1 MDVPFFSAW
10 KPREF
15 ILRRAGPSSSTEPSG
30 YDVPTR
36 NLCLRKDSPATL
48 STRGGSPLS
57 PIDAPLGLESL
68 CCCPL
73 LVLSP
78 GGLVT
83 LIQLGGSPT
92 LQPMAFCFD
101 APLGGLESYG
111 EVWLVQFSRGVR
123 ADAFVWNEAF
133 VDLSKVG
140 GRACLRRDLRQSPL
154 FYEQELKCGY
164 QQSFLP
170 VRLHGSWGGID
181 PACLGSFLWSSILPS
196 FPLRKPLPYTWIL
209 ISTFPSVAG
218 ISVPPSSYR
227 LSVSRKYLTQVNIE
241 GCTISSSSLMGF
253 LIG

>member
-78 GGLVT
+78 GACHPDPAGRKSHLAADGFLLRCTVR
-83 LIQLGGSPT
+83 
-92 LQPMAFCFD
+92 
-101 APLGGLESYG
+101 GLESYG

-140 GRACLRRDLRQSPL
+140 GRACLRRDPRQSPL

-241 GCTISSSSLMGF
+241 GRTISSSSLMGF